1 MGGAGAF
8 RSAFAAGI
16 LWPHRLLLGCF
27 CPTFRIELI
36 AMPAKVAIV
45 SDTHMPKGRRRLP
58 ERCLELCAAADLIIH
73 GGDLSERSVLDMFE
87 VLGPPVIAIHGNVDS
102 PEMIEALP
110 ERRTVEI
117 EQAQIGL
124 IHDAGPKQGRL
135 ERMRSAFP
143 DHQAVV
149 FGHSH
154 LPLHETDPA
163 GGFQI
168 FNPGSPTERRRSP
181 FKSMGLA
188 VVEGTKVRFELV
200 DLGL

>member
-1 MGGAGAF
+1 MVGTRAF
-8 RSAFAAGI
+8 RSAFVAGI

-45 SDTHMPKGRRRLP
+45 SDTHMPKGKRRLP

-87 VLGPPVIAIHGNVDS
+87 TLGPPVVAIHGNVDS
-102 PEMIEALP
+102 RELTEALP

-117 EQAQIGL
+117 ERTRLGL
-124 IHDAGPKQGRL
+124 IHDAGQKQGRL
-135 ERMRSAFP
+135 ERMKVEFP
-143 DHQAVV
+143 DHQAVI

-154 LPLHETDPA
+154 LPLHEIDPA
-163 GGFQI
+163 DGFQI

-188 VVEGTKVRFELV
+188 VVDGAEVRFEVV
-200 DLGL
+200 DLGV